1 MRISFL
7 ALGAVLFS
15 TVSAAADCT
24 SEVNEAFAKLRKNA
38 AFNMQTTIVNEQGKL
53 TMSNDY
59 VMPDRMHQRVSLST
73 QGPRTMEMILIG
85 DKAWS
90 NHGEGWA
97 PLPPQFAE
105 EVAKQMKETV
115 ADPPED
121 VSSYECLGDVE
132 FEGKTYAAYRAAR
145 PAKKEDKKVDKAD
158 GKAEDKAMDGAAVPA
173 ETPNVQTVYIDKET
187 GLPARNIVTP
197 KQDPK
202 KRLFDGTFSLRDG
215 LAIDPPKS

>member
-7 ALGAVLFS
+7 ALGAVLLS
-15 TVSAAADCT
+15 TVNAAADCT
-24 SEVNEAFAKLRKNA
+24 SEVNDAFAKLRKST

-73 QGPRTMEMILIG
+73 QGPKTMEMILIG

-97 PLPPQFAE
+97 PLPPQFAQ

-115 ADPPED
+115 AEPPKD
-121 VSSYECLGDVE
+121 ASSYECLGDVE

-145 PAKKEDKKVDKAD
+145 PAKKEDKKADKAD
-158 GKAEDKAMDGAAVPA
+158 ASAD
-173 ETPNVQTVYIDKET
+173 TPNVQTVYIDKET

-215 LAIDPPKS
+215 LTIDPPKS

>member
-1 MRISFL
+1 MR
-7 ALGAVLFS
+7 
-15 TVSAAADCT
+15 
-24 SEVNEAFAKLRKNA
+24 
-38 AFNMQTTIVNEQGKL
+38 
-53 TMSNDY
+53 NDD
-59 VMPDRMHQRVSLST
+59 VRRERVHQRVSLSG
-73 QGPRTMEMILIG
+73 QGAETMEMIHSG

-97 PLPPQFAE
+97 PLPPQFAQ

-115 ADPPED
+115 AEPPKD
-121 VSSYECLGDVE
+121 ASSYECLGDVE

-145 PAKKEDKKVDKAD
+145 PAKKEDKKAD
-158 GKAEDKAMDGAAVPA
+158 KAEDEAEGENKTAAA
-173 ETPNVQTVYIDKET
+173 ADTPNVQTVYIDKET

-215 LAIDPPKS
+215 LTIDPPKS

>member
-7 ALGAVLFS
+7 ALGAVLLS
-15 TVSAAADCT
+15 TVNAAADCT
-24 SEVNEAFAKLRKNA
+24 SEVNDAFAKLRKST

-59 VMPDRMHQRVSLST
+59 VMPDRMHQRISLSV
-73 QGPRTMEMILIG
+73 QGPKTMEMILIG

-97 PLPPQFAE
+97 PLPPQFAQ

-115 ADPPED
+115 AEPPKD
-121 VSSYECLGDVE
+121 ASSYECLGDVE

-145 PAKKEDKKVDKAD
+145 PAKKEDKKADKAE
-158 GKAEDKAMDGAAVPA
+158 AEDKAAD
-173 ETPNVQTVYIDKET
+173 TPNVQTVYIDKET

-202 KRLFDGTFSLRDG
+202 KRLFDGTFSLRDR
-215 LAIDPPKS
+215 LTIDPPKS

>member
-7 ALGAVLFS
+7 ALGAVLLS
-15 TVSAAADCT
+15 TVNAAADCT
-24 SEVNEAFAKLRKNA
+24 SEVNDAFAKLRKST

-59 VMPDRMHQRVSLST
+59 VMPDRMHQRVSLSV
-73 QGPRTMEMILIG
+73 QGPKTMEMILIG

-97 PLPPQFAE
+97 PLPPQFAQ

-115 ADPPED
+115 AEPPKD
-121 VSSYECLGDVE
+121 ASTYECLGDVE

-145 PAKKEDKKVDKAD
+145 PAKKEDKKADKA
-158 GKAEDKAMDGAAVPA
+158 AEAAD
-173 ETPNVQTVYIDKET
+173 TPNVQTVYIDKET

-215 LAIDPPKS
+215 LTIDPPKS

>member
-7 ALGAVLFS
+7 ALGAVLLS
-15 TVSAAADCT
+15 TVNAAADCT
-24 SEVNEAFAKLRKNA
+24 SEVNDAFAKLRKST

-59 VMPDRMHQRVSLST
+59 VMPDRMHQRVSLSV
-73 QGPRTMEMILIG
+73 QGPKTMEMILIG

-97 PLPPQFAE
+97 PLPPQFAQ

-115 ADPPED
+115 AEPPKD
-121 VSSYECLGDVE
+121 ASSYECLGDVE

-145 PAKKEDKKVDKAD
+145 PAKKEDKKADKAEAEAK
-158 GKAEDKAMDGAAVPA
+158 GEDKAAGAAD
-173 ETPNVQTVYIDKET
+173 TPNVQTVYIDKET

-215 LAIDPPKS
+215 LTIDPPKS

>member
-15 TVSAAADCT
+15 TVNAGADCT
-24 SEVNEAFAKLRKNA
+24 SQVNDAFAKLRKST

-73 QGPRTMEMILIG
+73 QGPKTMEMILIG

-105 EVAKQMKETV
+105 QVAKQMKETV
-115 ADPPED
+115 AEPPKD
-121 VSSYECLGDVE
+121 ASSYECLGDVE

-145 PAKKEDKKVDKAD
+145 PAKKDDKKADTVEAEPEGEDKAD
-158 GKAEDKAMDGAAVPA
+158 ASAD
-173 ETPNVQTVYIDKET
+173 TPNVQTVYIDKET

-197 KQDPK
+197 KQDPE

-215 LAIDPPKS
+215 LTIDPPKS